1 MADPISSA
9 TRANKRNLLVVS
21 VIAISAS
28 AFNVSI
34 DKIPVGGLSISFDDR
49 LFAFLLVV
57 VLLYFL
63 ATFILYYAI
72 DMKNLDPTGHQLAAE
87 KKFQQRLA
95 AFPPKYF
102 TKLKEG
108 LEKLVP
114 ANYELRLHDYTED
127 YKKGKPR
134 AAPYEV
140 RTPIMHKSLDDAENK
155 KVCGEIDKRQQR
167 YIKSFAKAQAI
178 DRWLG

>member
-1 MADPISSA
+1 MADPLSSA

-34 DKIPVGGLSISFDDR
+34 DKIPVGGLSMSFDDR

-63 ATFILYYAI
+63 ATFILYYTI

-87 KKFQQRLA
+87 KKFQQRL
-95 AFPPKYF
+95 
-102 TKLKEG
+102 
-108 LEKLVP
+108 
-114 ANYELRLHDYTED
+114 
-127 YKKGKPR
+127 R
-134 AAPYEV
+134 ACPQLADSQDV
-140 RTPIMHKSLDDAENK
+140 RQVIHGRST
-155 KVCGEIDKRQQR
+155 
-167 YIKSFAKAQAI
+167 
-178 DRWLG
+178 